1 MSGEYNI
8 FSRIRDIL
16 DGNADAERQRKAGM
30 QGQIDRADNM
40 RWCDGV

>member
-30 QGQIDRADNM
+30 FGLGFWIVM
-40 RWCDGV
+40 ILKMFL